1 MLLEKMDNRVFYQI
15 LLSVFVKT
23 VSFQVLLETTANLE
37 HQEIEVI
44 SFFFINMNKTNL
56 NILGERG
63 FPGERGPS
71 GLPGTQGVKG
81 ETGAQGFENTVK
93 L

>member
-1 MLLEKMDNRVFYQI
+1 
-15 LLSVFVKT
+15 
-23 VSFQVLLETTANLE
+23 
-37 HQEIEVI
+37 
-44 SFFFINMNKTNL
+44 MNKTNL